1 MLTFN
6 VIVWD
11 INSNEFKSYDIM
23 PYLVREYKDSKDKPQ
38 TFSEFKEFISKGD
51 VMSMAVGIIVGT
63 AFTAIVTSLNQ
74 DIITPILGLILGQ
87 IDFTSLSIT
96 VGGASVMYGNFIQA
110 IITFLI
116 TAFTLF
122 LVLKAFNR
130 MSAKVKK
137 AEEDAAA
144 AEPAPVPEDIQLL
157 TEIRDLMKNK

>member
-1 MLTFN
+1 LKAF
-6 VIVWD
+6 I
-11 INSNEFKSYDIM
+11 
-23 PYLVREYKDSKDKPQ
+23 R
-38 TFSEFKEFISKGD
+38 EFKEFISKGD

-122 LVLKAFNR
+122 LVLKAFNK

>member
-1 MLTFN
+1 MKAF
-6 VIVWD
+6 I
-11 INSNEFKSYDIM
+11 
-23 PYLVREYKDSKDKPQ
+23 R
-38 TFSEFKEFISKGD
+38 EFKEFISKGD

-122 LVLKAFNR
+122 LVLKAFNK

-144 AEPAPVPEDIQLL
+144 AKPAPVPEDIQLL

>member
-1 MLTFN
+1 MSSIYK
-6 VIVWD
+6 VI
-11 INSNEFKSYDIM
+11 ILKAFI
-23 PYLVREYKDSKDKPQ
+23 R
-38 TFSEFKEFISKGD
+38 EFKEFISKGD

-122 LVLKAFNR
+122 LVLKAFNK

>member
-1 MLTFN
+1 MKAF
-6 VIVWD
+6 I
-11 INSNEFKSYDIM
+11 
-23 PYLVREYKDSKDKPQ
+23 R
-38 TFSEFKEFISKGD
+38 EFKEFISKGD

-122 LVLKAFNR
+122 LVLKAFNK

>member
-1 MLTFN
+1 MIIIQE
-6 VIVWD
+6 VI
-11 INSNEFKSYDIM
+11 ILKAFI
-23 PYLVREYKDSKDKPQ
+23 R
-38 TFSEFKEFISKGD
+38 EFKEFISKGD

-122 LVLKAFNR
+122 LVLKAFNK